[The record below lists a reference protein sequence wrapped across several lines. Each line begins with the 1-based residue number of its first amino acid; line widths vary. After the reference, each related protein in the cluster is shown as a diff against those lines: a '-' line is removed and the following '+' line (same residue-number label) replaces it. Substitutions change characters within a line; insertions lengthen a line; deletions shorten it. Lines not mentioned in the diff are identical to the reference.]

1 MTKQLLLESTKDTD
15 LTKQYISFWIE
26 NKRFGIDILD
36 VKEIYSDVSVT
47 PIYHSTEDIRGYIN
61 IRGEIYL
68 VADLRKI
75 LGLQKT
81 FINVEEKLII
91 FKDML
96 FESFGI
102 VIDKIA
108 DVLNIHANKIEKFS
122 ADESETHESYLWNN
136 EHKIIDGICK
146 LDNGLIILLN
156 ARNIMQCILSAS
168 KASQPL

>member
-1 MTKQLLLESTKDTD
+1 MAKKLLLEPAKDINQ
-15 LTKQYISFWIE
+15 TKQYMTFWIE

-68 VADLRKI
+68 VADLRKL

-81 FINVEEKLII
+81 FVNIEEKLII
-91 FKDML
+91 FKDMI

-108 DVLNIHANKIEKFS
+108 DVISIEDNNIEKFS
-122 ADESETHESYLWNN
+122 ADEGEVHENYLLNN
-136 EHKIIDGICK
+136 EHKIVNGICK
-146 LDNGLIILLN
+146 LNTGLIILLN
-156 ARNIMQCILSAS
+156 GRNIMQSILSIS
-168 KASQPL
+168 KASHPQ

>member
-108 DVLNIHANKIEKFS
+108 DVVNIN
-122 ADESETHESYLWNN
+122 NN
-136 EHKIIDGICK
+136 EIEMKTKTGETRVK
-146 LDNGLIILLN
+146 VLGTSF
-156 ARNIMQCILSAS
+156 NIRAYPETDRIEVVVNSGKVLF
-168 KASQPL
+168 